1 MMSMKWSDNKF
12 EINQHAN
19 FDIKYLTVC
28 FAHCRGAVSMKAK
41 YCVAS
46 LNDLF
51 QNHSVIFKDQKFLL
65 NIGGHLS
72 LAWYSRN

>member
-1 MMSMKWSDNKF
+1 MIRQQIRDQS
-12 EINQHAN
+12 HAN

-28 FAHCRGAVSMKAK
+28 IAQTNCRGAVSMKAK
-41 YCVAS
+41 YCVAT

-72 LAWYSRN
+72 LA